1 MPDRE
6 GSSAAG
12 SLSFAKEACN
22 VRLRNVAVSLL
33 AEAGRG
39 TVGCQDVE
47 LSPKEGGTSMVDAI
61 EGGHRNDE
69 LRLVD
74 VVKDVVDNVIH

>member
-1 MPDRE
+1 
-6 GSSAAG
+6 
-12 SLSFAKEACN
+12 
-22 VRLRNVAVSLL
+22 
-33 AEAGRG
+33 
-39 TVGCQDVE
+39 
-47 LSPKEGGTSMVDAI
+47 MVDAI